1 MTSNHEAD
9 RGLIRLNFTT
19 VDGQRYAPSTD
30 KFLTCL
36 FAQLEREGFGRA
48 DGASFTAYPG
58 CEEFAAVRLEMLI
71 GER

>member
-9 RGLIRLNFTT
+9 RGLSRLNFAT
-19 VDGQRYAPSTD
+19 VDGQPYTPSTD
-30 KFLTCL
+30 KFLACL

>member
-9 RGLIRLNFTT
+9 RGLSQLNFTT
-19 VDGQRYAPSTD
+19 VDGQPYTPSNNRL
-30 KFLTCL
+30 LTVL